1 MIAIPDKPFMTPD
14 EYLAWEEKQE
24 LRYEYVDGV
33 AYVRNDIDGMT
44 GGTLP
49 HNDIALNL
57 YSALR
62 SPMRT
67 KGCRVNV
74 ADVKVH
80 TSEDGA
86 FFYPDLLVSCHPQDK
101 TALKFVRH
109 PCLIVE
115 VLSPSTE
122 SYDRGA
128 KFAHY
133 RRLESLQEY
142 VLISSDRVNVEIFRL
157 NERHKWELT
166 PYAAGETVQFTS
178 IEFECPIE
186 LLYEEVDLSP
196 EDSTQDLP
204 QESNDARLEP

>member
-1 MIAIPDKPFMTPD
+1 MIAIPDKPYMTPD

-33 AYVRNDIDGMT
+33 VYARNEIYGMT

-62 SPMRT
+62 SPVRT

-74 ADVKVH
+74 ADVKVQ
-80 TSEDGA
+80 TSENGA

-101 TALKFVRH
+101 TALKFVRR
-109 PCLIVE
+109 PCIIVE
-115 VLSPSTE
+115 VLSPATE

-128 KFAHY
+128 KFAQY
-133 RRLESLQEY
+133 RRLESLREY
-142 VLISSDRVNVEIFRL
+142 VLISSDSINVEIFRL
-157 NERHKWELT
+157 NDRNKWELT
-166 PYAAGETVQFTS
+166 PYAAADTIQLSS
-178 IEFECPIE
+178 IDFECPIE
-186 LLYEEVDLSP
+186 LLYEDVELSP
-196 EDSTQDLP
+196 
-204 QESNDARLEP
+204 QEKDDARSGT

>member
-1 MIAIPDKPFMTPD
+1 MIAIPDKPYMTPD

-33 AYVRNDIDGMT
+33 VYARNEVYGMT

-57 YSALR
+57 YSVLR

-74 ADVKVH
+74 ADVKVQ
-80 TSEDGA
+80 TSENGA
-86 FFYPDLLVSCHPQDK
+86 FFYPDLLVSCHLQDK

-128 KFAHY
+128 KFAQY
-133 RRLESLQEY
+133 RRLESLREY
-142 VLISSDRVNVEIFRL
+142 MLISSDSVNVEIFRL
-157 NERHKWELT
+157 NDRHKWEFT
-166 PYAAGETVQFTS
+166 PYAAGETVQLTS
-178 IEFECPIE
+178 IDFECAIE
-186 LLYEEVDLSP
+186 LLYEDVELTPMNSMQTFDNLANSSG
-196 EDSTQDLP
+196 E
-204 QESNDARLEP
+204 A

>member
-1 MIAIPDKPFMTPD
+1 MIALPDKPYMSPD

-33 AYVRNDIDGMT
+33 VYARNEVHGMT

-62 SPMRT
+62 APMRAQ
-67 KGCRVNV
+67 GCRVNV
-74 ADVKVH
+74 ADVKVQ
-80 TSEDGA
+80 TAEPGG
-86 FFYPDLLVSCHPQDK
+86 FFYPDLVVSCHAQDK

-128 KFAHY
+128 KFAQY
-133 RRLESLQEY
+133 RRLESLREY
-142 VLISSDRVNVEIFRL
+142 VLISSESVNVEIFRL
-157 NERHKWELT
+157 NDRNKWELT
-166 PYAAGETVQFTS
+166 PYAAGEIVQFPS
-178 IEFECPIE
+178 LDFECPIE
-186 LLYEEVDLSP
+186 LLYEDVELSP
-196 EDSTQDLP
+196 PSDEGNSDRASG
-204 QESNDARLEP
+204 